1 MERELWNALY
11 QLARGLNKLRTKGLF
26 RVSYVLAVYFWAV
39 VHDRPVSWACQRE
52 NWPADEP
59 LVERRLPSQ
68 STMSRRLRTTAAEQL
83 MLAIEQEISEAAWS
97 YIVWV
102 KVIDAKPLPVGSY
115 SKDPDAAWGRGAGR
129 LQKGYK
135 FYAIWEQRCLPTA
148 WGLAPMNVAET
159 KIGEQLMS
167 DLPGSGY
174 LLADKRYDSNKLFD
188 VAAKNNHQLVAPRQN
203 PGKAL
208 GPLLAESLSSPV
220 HCLAAKAFRKNTVSG
235 TNSDRAVL
243 RELDGVWK
251 RACTTTGL
259 GSPLP
264 SRAPLD
270 PYQAAD
276 QCSPHPTSPSRK
288 DASSCIMLLGLGT
301 WDLGP

>member
-11 QLARGLNKLRTKGLF
+11 QLARGLDKLRTKGLF

-208 GPLLAESLSSPV
+208 GHCWQSPYRLRSIALLRRRFGKTLYRERTQIERSFGNWTAFGSG
-220 HCLAAKAFRKNTVSG
+220 LA
-235 TNSDRAVL
+235 
-243 RELDGVWK
+243 
-251 RACTTTGL
+251 
-259 GSPLP
+259 PLP
-264 SRAPLD
+264 AWVRRFHRVRLWIHTKLLINALRIQHLHPEKM
-270 PYQAAD
+270 QAVA
-276 QCSPHPTSPSRK
+276 
-288 DASSCIMLLGLGT
+288 
-301 WDLGP
+301 